1 MSRGPTDGSAVDT
14 RFDISGRGGAARIA
28 SISAWLGKAARYCVA
43 AGLAALAAM
52 AEQLPATVFS
62 LRQGPS
68 SIVLWVLADRRG
80 FVWLPAEDGLTRFDG
95 GGFRT
100 FTSSD
105 GLPGGMPEDMIERTD
120 GTYWVA
126 VHDQLCL
133 LNPHPGQPRFR
144 CESPKLGVISRLLE
158 DEQGLWCG
166 TESGLWRLTPTGR
179 ARWEAVKP
187 LDPNGT
193 RNAIHRML
201 KDSRGELWVTAA
213 SGLYRF
219 RRDQRVDHW
228 STAEGITVDKSTALS
243 ETEGSIWTGSQTELF
258 RLTVDPRTSEARIAS
273 RATIADGLPSGYV
286 ADVRSWRG
294 ELWAA
299 TFQGLARLLP
309 DGRWQAVELHPNL
322 NTTPLGAL
330 TVDTAG
336 HLWVGTDGGGAARI
350 SPAGFAHFNERDG
363 LAIRKVWAIVEDDQ
377 GGLMVVTKDERNY
390 SISRFDGYRFHIVPM
405 SASTRVE
412 WGWSWSHI
420 AVRSRT
426 GQWWLGTGAGV
437 LRYPRG
443 LTAPPVRIGRESGLP
458 PGNMRVFEDSR
469 GVIWVGQHG
478 VPGHALFRLEP
489 GAARFESLGGSDGLA
504 PLTEQRN
511 SPIAFAEDR
520 GGNVWIGM
528 RDGGLVRF
536 RDGKFQQFPPST
548 GAPDQGVRALLVDGQ
563 GRLWIGSRMQG
574 LLRVNTPDATNPVFH
589 SYTMATGL
597 SANGVSALAEDRSG
611 RIYLA
616 GRSGIDRLDPA
627 TGRVRRF
634 DTADGLTPGE
644 FRVAARD
651 RHGAIWF
658 GGDQGLVRLQPRDDP
673 PDPSRLV
680 IYSVRANG
688 RDRLPSDFGDP
699 QPAALSLDVSERRIQ
714 VEFGGFRHDLLYQT
728 LLSGVDTDWTP
739 PSASRTVD
747 YASLGPGR
755 YVLSVRAIS
764 PEGRMSPEAKV
775 EFLIA
780 PPFWRRWWFLLAVCA
795 GAGTLLFLWHRAR
808 LDRHVAIERVRSRIA
823 TDLHDD
829 IGASLSRI
837 AMMSEV
843 LKCHEGGDHPVPAGA
858 LGEIAETARGLIDDM
873 SDIVWA
879 IDPRRDTLRD
889 LAARL
894 RAFGFAVLEPC
905 GIRWTFEPPDEAL
918 SRTLSPGQRRQ
929 LYLILKEA
937 IHNIARHSRASHA
950 SLRIGFDR
958 RGLWSDLEDD
968 GCGYRPGGPKGMGI
982 LSMHARAAQLG
993 GRLEV
998 EPRPE
1003 GGTRVLLRIPLGKDA

>member
-1 MSRGPTDGSAVDT
+1 MSREATERRSVSTRNDTLGCGSPVWMESAP
-14 RFDISGRGGAARIA
+14 
-28 SISAWLGKAARYCVA
+28 AWLGKATLYLVA
-43 AGLAALAAM
+43 AGLAAFTAM

-80 FVWLPAEDGLTRFDG
+80 FVWLPAEDGLARFDG

-100 FTSSD
+100 FTSAD
-105 GLPGGMPEDMIERTD
+105 GLPGGMPADMMERAD
-120 GTYWVA
+120 GSYWVA
-126 VHDQLCL
+126 VHDRLCL
-133 LNPHPGQPRFR
+133 LDPHPGQPRFR
-144 CESPKLGVISRLLE
+144 CESPRLGVISRVLE

-166 TESGLWRLTPTGR
+166 TESGLWRRARTGSP
-179 ARWEAVKP
+179 RWEAVKP
-187 LDPNGT
+187 LEPKGT

-219 RRDQRVDHW
+219 RRDQRVDRW
-228 STAEGITVDKSTALS
+228 STGEGITVDKSTALS
-243 ETEGSIWTGSQTELF
+243 EAEGSIWIGSQTELL
-258 RLTVDPRTSEARIAS
+258 RLTVDPRTSEALIAN
-273 RATIADGLPSGYV
+273 RATIAEGLPSGYV
-286 ADVRSWRG
+286 VDVRSWRG

-299 TFQGLARLLP
+299 TFEGLARMLP

-322 NTTPLGAL
+322 DTTPLSVL
-330 TVDTAG
+330 TVDTAS

-350 SPAGFAHFNERDG
+350 SPAGFAQFNARDG
-363 LAIRKVWAIVEDDQ
+363 LALRKVWAIVDDDQ
-377 GGLMVVTKDERNY
+377 AGLMVVTKDERNF
-390 SISRFDGYRFHIVPM
+390 SINRFDGYRFHPVDL

-420 AVRSRT
+420 AVRSRA
-426 GQWWLGTGAGV
+426 GEWWLGTGAGV
-437 LRYPRG
+437 LRYPKG
-443 LTAPPVRIGRESGLP
+443 LTAPPVRMGREWGLP

-489 GAARFESLGGSDGLA
+489 GAARFESLGVSHGLP

-563 GRLWIGSRMQG
+563 GRLWIGTRMQG
-574 LLRVNTPDATNPVFH
+574 LLRVDKPGEENPVFH
-589 SYTMATGL
+589 AYTMATGL

-634 DTADGLTPGE
+634 DSADGLTPGE

-651 RHGAIWF
+651 RNGALWF
-658 GGDQGLVRLQPRDDP
+658 GGDQGLVRIQPRDDP

-680 IYSVRANG
+680 IYSVRVNG

-699 QPAALSLDVSERRIQ
+699 QPAALSLDSSERRLQ

-728 LLSGVDTDWTP
+728 RLSGVDPDWTP

-764 PEGRMSPEAKV
+764 PEGRLSPEAKV
-775 EFLIA
+775 EFRIA
-780 PPFWRRWWFLLAVCA
+780 PPLWRRWWFLLAVIA
-795 GAGTLLFLWHRAR
+795 GAGTLFFLWHRAR
-808 LDRHVAIERVRSRIA
+808 LDRHLAIERVRSRIA

-837 AMMSEV
+837 ALMSEV
-843 LKCHEGGDHPVPAGA
+843 LKRHGGSDNPVPVGV

-889 LAARL
+889 LATRL
-894 RAFGFAVLEPC
+894 RAFGFGVLEPC
-905 GIRWTFEPPDEAL
+905 GVRWTFETPDEAL

-929 LYLILKEA
+929 LYLIFKEA
-937 IHNIARHSRASHA
+937 IHNLARHSRASHA

-958 RGLWSDLEDD
+958 QGLWGELEDD

-982 LSMHARAAQLG
+982 LSMKARAAQLG

-1003 GGTRVLLRIPLGKDA
+1003 GGTRVLLRIPL